1 MTRIRLDPNPLP
13 HHKKTAGN
21 VVLFGVVNLEGFI
34 PDPDQGKSSGSD
46 QIRIRPQL
54 FEHVRKFEEN
64 TGTV

>member
-13 HHKKTAGN
+13 HHKKTADN

-54 FEHVRKFEEN
+54 F
-64 TGTV
+64 